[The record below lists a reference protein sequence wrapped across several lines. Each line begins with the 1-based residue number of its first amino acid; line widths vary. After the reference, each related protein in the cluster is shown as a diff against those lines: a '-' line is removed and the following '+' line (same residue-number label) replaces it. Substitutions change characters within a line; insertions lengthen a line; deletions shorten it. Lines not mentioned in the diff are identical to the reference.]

1 MNTQHIR
8 EHLKVAQMLAEKDGK
23 LFLAQI
29 IEVAI
34 KATDAADINQP
45 DGRRKSDAA

>member
-8 EHLKVAQMLAEKDGK
+8 EHLKVAQMLAEKDGQM
-23 LFLAQI
+23 FLAQI

-34 KATDAADINQP
+34 KAAESQAEKRDTIALKAA
-45 DGRRKSDAA
+45 S